1 MYPVRPGLLL
11 LTTMLLCGVAQ
22 AASVDNE
29 KRELAA
35 INDQFGKL
43 EFLVQRAE
51 RNADYRQSRQF
62 DYQSLRSD
70 IRDIQSGIDAYL
82 NPTRPEPLPVQ
93 PLGGD
98 YIMRMPTP

>member
-1 MYPVRPGLLL
+1 MYPVRSGLWLL
-11 LTTMLLCGVAQ
+11 ILMSCGLAQ
-22 AASVDNE
+22 AASIDDE

-43 EFLVQRAE
+43 EYLVQRAE

-62 DYQSLRSD
+62 DYHSLRSD
-70 IRDIQSGIDAYL
+70 IRDVQSGIDAYL
-82 NPTRPEPLPVQ
+82 NPTRPEPASVQ

-98 YIMRMPTP
+98 YIMRIPTP